1 MHNRRREKL
10 CLSRKQH
17 RQFLVYDKVIAQ
29 IVGHVASDCYGVL
42 GMAARSATDNFIS
55 LLKGDDKEKGV
66 KIVADNDEINIEI
79 HIVVI
84 YGININ
90 AISSSIINKVTY
102 CVQELT
108 GYRVSKVDVFV
119 DSMKA

>member
-1 MHNRRREKL
+1 MLKVENNIGTIW
-10 CLSRKQH
+10 
-17 RQFLVYDKVIAQ
+17 VYDKVIAQ
-29 IVGHVASDCYGVL
+29 IVGHVASNCYGVL

-66 KIVADNDEINIEI
+66 KILAENDEISIEI
-79 HIVVI
+79 HIAVV

-90 AISSSIINKVTY
+90 AISDSIINKVTY
-102 CVQELT
+102 SVQETT
-108 GYRVSKVDVFV
+108 GYRVARVDIFV